1 LLEPYDV
8 AHGQPALVCFAV
20 LLHLQMLGRYE
31 VLQVP
36 LHQTHL
42 RIAQAFHGDSL
53 DWVGVGGTEM
63 DRGES
68 SQEDELL
75 CVHESMS

>member
-1 LLEPYDV
+1 F
-8 AHGQPALVCFAV
+8 LV
-20 LLHLQMLGRYE
+20 LRHLQTLGRHE

-42 RIAQAFHGDSL
+42 RIAQASHGDSL

-68 SQEDELL
+68 S
-75 CVHESMS
+75 